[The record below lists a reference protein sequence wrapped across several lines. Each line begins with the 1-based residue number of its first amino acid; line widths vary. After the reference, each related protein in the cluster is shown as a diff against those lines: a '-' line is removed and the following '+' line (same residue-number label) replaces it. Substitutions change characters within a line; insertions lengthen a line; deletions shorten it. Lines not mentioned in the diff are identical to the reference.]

1 MAEVI
6 GLTGQTGAGKS
17 TVRKLLKAKGAAV
30 IDADFV
36 AHEVADNNLSCLTD
50 IVEHF
55 SCMVLD
61 EKGKLNR
68 RALGRIV
75 FSDRKKLALLNKIMF
90 PYIVSAIKGQV
101 TAYEQAGAQIIV
113 IDGATLIESGCAK
126 MCSVLVSVTA
136 DEETRL
142 TRIIHRDGI
151 SKRDAV
157 RRVSAQNPEEFY
169 IKASDYVIKNNG
181 TPGDL
186 ERAAEKVLDEIER
199 DKSEPAAEDE
209 PLAKQ

>member
-30 IDADFV
+30 IDADSV
-36 AHEVADNNLSCLTD
+36 AHEVADNSLSCLTD

-186 ERAAEKVLDEIER
+186 ERAAEKVLDVIER

-209 PLAKQ
+209 P

>member
-181 TPGDL
+181 THGDL

-209 PLAKQ
+209 P

>member
-30 IDADFV
+30 IDADSV
-36 AHEVADNNLSCLTD
+36 AHEVADNSLSCLTD

-136 DEETRL
+136 DDETRL

-209 PLAKQ
+209 P

>member
-75 FSDRKKLALLNKIMF
+75 FSDRKK
-90 PYIVSAIKGQV
+90 PKGMIPPTTCPITV
-101 TAYEQAGAQIIV
+101 AAAAPTNPH
-113 IDGATLIESGCAK
+113 L
-126 MCSVLVSVTA
+126 
-136 DEETRL
+136 
-142 TRIIHRDGI
+142 
-151 SKRDAV
+151 KR
-157 RRVSAQNPEEFY
+157 
-169 IKASDYVIKNNG
+169 
-181 TPGDL
+181 
-186 ERAAEKVLDEIER
+186 
-199 DKSEPAAEDE
+199 
-209 PLAKQ
+209 